1 MKTSL
6 KKLRGALRH
15 ERKGH
20 RLQRIRAQLDELD
33 QASQDMKDMRDCYD
47 RLLSAA
53 AATANSVYEFS
64 ESLGEMGDCLLEKTA
79 LTDDEESGKVLLML
93 GKVQLELQKLVDSY
107 RSHIFQTITIPS
119 ESLLNELRIVE
130 EMKRRCDEKREI
142 YDEVIKKSRER
153 GRLRSS
159 KGECFSSHQMQAA
172 HDEYD
177 EEANTFVFRM
187 KSLRQGQ
194 SRSLLTQAARHH
206 AAQLSFLRRALKS
219 LEAIEPHV
227 KLVAE
232 EQHIDYQFRGLEDD
246 DGYDDDDDDDDDDDA
261 EGGSESQDDSELSFD
276 YGQNNQGQ
284 EVDAS
289 RSSMEL
295 DNVDVT
301 FRQVATAVVAKE
313 NLERSL
319 SSNSFAFRKDVKASS
334 KSGPLLS
341 EKKFDAAERLAQ
353 MRHSPSQRFNSYVL
367 PTPQEAK
374 VPVSG
379 KSDSE
384 VPQARRASLSN
395 IPLNLWH
402 SSPLQQNKYQKIVT
416 HFSGPIRLHTQS
428 ILKESNDNTKST
440 RVPPHTTEAL
450 SPPRIDPYSRSDNK
464 KAKRQAFSGPLTGKP
479 LPNKPILSASGPI
492 SSNGYSQPFS
502 GPLLRNPMPPLSSTP
517 KLSSRMSPTFNS
529 SPKISELH
537 ELPRP
542 PAHLSRPPNRIAHS
556 GPLMSKGQGY
566 SATSNMVV
574 PTAVSTLPMPPKIIP
589 RSYSIPSRGQIEAAL
604 HASKPLETPADLKIP
619 EDNASPPLTPIV
631 IQNVQPVS
639 LGL

>member
-20 RLQRIRAQLDELD
+20 RLQKIRAQLDELD

-142 YDEVIKKSRER
+142 YDELIKKSRER

-159 KGECFSSHQMQAA
+159 KGECFSSHQLQAA

-206 AAQLSFLRRALKS
+206 AAQLTFLRKALKS

-232 EQHIDYQFRGLEDD
+232 EQHIDYQFSGLEDD
-246 DGYDDDDDDDDDDDA
+246 DGDDEDDDYDDDDA

-301 FRQVATAVVAKE
+301 FRQVATLVAAE
-313 NLERSL
+313 DNLGRSPRPD
-319 SSNSFAFRKDVKASS
+319 SFTFRKDVKASS

-353 MRHSPSQRFNSYVL
+353 MRHSPSQKFNSYVL

-379 KSDSE
+379 KSDIE

-402 SSPLQQNKYQKIVT
+402 SSPLQQNKYEKIVT
-416 HFSGPIRLHTQS
+416 HFSGPIRLNTRS
-428 ILKESNDNTKST
+428 VLKESNDNTKST
-440 RVPPHTTEAL
+440 RTSPHTTEAL
-450 SPPRIDPYSRSDNK
+450 SPPQIDLYSRSDNK
-464 KAKRQAFSGPLTGKP
+464 KPRRQAFSGPLMGKP
-479 LPNKPILSASGPI
+479 LPNKSVLSASGPI
-492 SSNGYSQPFS
+492 SLNGYSQPFS
-502 GPLLRNPMPPLSSTP
+502 GPLLRNPMPSLSSTP
-517 KLSSRMSPTFNS
+517 KLSSRVSPTFNS

-542 PAHLSRPPNRIAHS
+542 PAHLSRSPNRIAHS

-604 HASKPLETPADLKIP
+604 HASKPLEAPPDLKIP
-619 EDNASPPLTPIV
+619 EDIASPPLTPIT

-639 LGL
+639 PGL